1 MPLVSVRKLASR
13 KRVGGEKRVAVKPL
27 LNVQCPPMSLEKVWQ
42 AILRQFWRYVRP
54 RVNPKD
60 GFDFNEILW
69 SFLDQSRRWGQ
80 ELRTRSPF
88 TVSLATLYRR
98 FPTAKGLKVSVR
110 FFFVFSIQRYDDSD
124 DTAVS

>member
-1 MPLVSVRKLASR
+1 MAVSLVSVRKLASQE
-13 KRVGGEKRVAVKPL
+13 RVSGEKRVGVKPF

-42 AILRQFWRYVRP
+42 AIIHQYWMFVRP

-80 ELRTRSPF
+80 ELQT
-88 TVSLATLYRR
+88 
-98 FPTAKGLKVSVR
+98 
-110 FFFVFSIQRYDDSD
+110 
-124 DTAVS
+124 

>member
-1 MPLVSVRKLASR
+1 MAVSLVSVRKLASQE
-13 KRVGGEKRVAVKPL
+13 RVSGEKRVGVQPF

-42 AILRQFWRYVRP
+42 AIIHQYWMFVRP

-80 ELRTRSPF
+80 ELQT
-88 TVSLATLYRR
+88 
-98 FPTAKGLKVSVR
+98 
-110 FFFVFSIQRYDDSD
+110 
-124 DTAVS
+124 